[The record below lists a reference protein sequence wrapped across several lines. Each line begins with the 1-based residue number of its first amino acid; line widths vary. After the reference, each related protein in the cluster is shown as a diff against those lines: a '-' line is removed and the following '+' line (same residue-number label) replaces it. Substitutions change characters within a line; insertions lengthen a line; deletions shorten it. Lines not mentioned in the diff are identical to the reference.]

1 MPGMPGMGIARAAFL
16 VCALSGCA
24 GTQTFSGR
32 SYLADNPQA
41 YAGRVVGDGHCVRFV
56 QAAAA
61 APRTSAWRA
70 GAWVRGN
77 NAIPPGTVIATFESD
92 GTYTPETGNHA
103 AVYLSQDRTGIRV
116 YDQWNGQPVHQRVIR
131 FEGGRGAGSGSKSN
145 DGKLFRVVVVEGT
158 GAEVAADP

>member
-1 MPGMPGMGIARAAFL
+1 MPGMPGIGIARAALF

-77 NAIPPGTVIATFESD
+77 TAIPPVKVQAIFLSMGKQNSSPPMIMFPS
-92 GTYTPETGNHA
+92 GA
-103 AVYLSQDRTGIRV
+103 A
-116 YDQWNGQPVHQRVIR
+116 P
-131 FEGGRGAGSGSKSN
+131 GSGR
-145 DGKLFRVVVVEGT
+145 DQ
-158 GAEVAADP
+158 P